1 MKQNLGSK
9 LAELITR
16 FVMAKPYL
24 LLAVSLVV
32 AGGAT
37 AITSQLEFDT
47 GFAALLPDS
56 APEVQEVNALIKK
69 AGGTVELIIALSG
82 DKNRRLEFAKK
93 LVLLLRSKSWIRRAD
108 VEFPVDFFTDR
119 KMLLLPLDDL
129 QKVHEAIDDEINR
142 AKARANPLYVDLED
156 DATTPWAE
164 VDKRQQL
171 AKKKGLLR
179 TTYETKEGRHLL
191 VRVKPMGT
199 TLNMDEGKALLKKV
213 KDVVV
218 EAKASEYGVTVRY
231 AGGLPV
237 NQTQHRRMTEDLTK
251 AAMVALIAVVL
262 ILSFY
267 VRRLS
272 APIVVAIP
280 LVAGLMITL
289 AITKLTIGKLN
300 LVSGFL
306 VTALIGLGID
316 FEIHLYLRF
325 LEKLGVVKN
334 RIQAMSE
341 AIRETFT
348 GCLTAAVTTTAA
360 FFAMAISGFR
370 GYREYGQIAGTGV
383 LVAFL
388 ISYLMLPPIALLLSR
403 KGRQRDAK
411 HTAMG
416 ATFRYPL
423 AWAMVITGLLLA
435 GYSVY
440 AGQRVRLHNDFEKLM
455 GKTDVGTFS
464 AEVDEVLGGSL
475 APTAILVDNVEQARR
490 VEKLLK
496 PKEKDPRSGVKTV
509 FSLASMTPDRWPQ
522 RLKILKKIEANL
534 VQVLKEKLTTEDRK
548 RIEDALKSVRMK
560 PWTAEEIPEVFRK
573 QFMTIDETGTFVL
586 IWPRW
591 KLKADVELVAWG
603 DELDA
608 IQKMLRERGLAAPML
623 DQNRVVASVL
633 RQMEADAPYVVAY
646 ALIAVVFILLIDL
659 RDPRKVLLVAGAL
672 GLGIVWLMGVMDV
685 YGIDVNVF
693 NQALIPT
700 VIGLGIDNAVHLQH
714 RYSQEGPGSIPYV
727 VSTTGSAS
735 FLATATT
742 AIGFGA
748 SILARHN
755 GIKSM
760 GMLALAGLA
769 CTFVATTI
777 FFPSLLRLQEGRGG
791 AKPPRS

>member
-9 LAELITR
+9 LADRLAR

-24 LLAVSLVV
+24 LLAVSLAV
-32 AGGAT
+32 AAGAT
-37 AITSQLEFDT
+37 AITSKLAFDT
-47 GFAALLPDS
+47 GFSALLPDS
-56 APEVQEVNALIKK
+56 APEVLEVNDLIKK
-69 AGGTVELIIALSG
+69 AGGTVELIIAVSG
-82 DKNRRLEFAKK
+82 DKKKRLDFAKK
-93 LVLLLRSKSWIRRAD
+93 LVLLLRAKPWIRRAD

-119 KMLLLPLDDL
+119 KMLLLPLEDL
-129 QKVHEAIDDEINR
+129 QKVHEAIDDEIQR

-156 DATTPWAE
+156 DAPTPWAE

-179 TTYETKEGRHLL
+179 TTYETKGGRHLL

-199 TLNMDEGKALLKKV
+199 TLNMDEGKRLLGQV
-213 KDVVV
+213 KAVVTA
-218 EAKASEYGVTVRY
+218 AKPAEYGISVRY

-251 AAMVALIAVVL
+251 AAMVALVAVVL

-267 VRRLS
+267 VRRLT

-289 AITKLTIGKLN
+289 AITKLAIGKLN

-325 LEKLGVVKN
+325 LEKLGISKS
-334 RIQAMSE
+334 RRQAMTE
-341 AIRETFT
+341 AIKDTFT
-348 GCLTAAVTTTAA
+348 GCLTAAITTAAA

-388 ISYLMLPPIALLLSR
+388 SAYLILPPIALLLSR

-411 HTAMG
+411 QTSLG
-416 ATFRYPL
+416 AFFRYPL
-423 AWAMVITGLLLA
+423 AWTMVIVGLLMA

-440 AGQRVRLHNDFEKLM
+440 VGQNVRIHNDFEKLM
-455 GKTDVGTFS
+455 GQTEVGTFS

-490 VEKLLK
+490 VEKFLK
-496 PKEKDPRSGVKTV
+496 PKEKDPNSGVKTV
-509 FSLASMTPDRWPQ
+509 FSVASMTPDRWPQ
-522 RLKILKKIEANL
+522 RAKLLKKIEVNL
-534 VQVLKEKLTTEDRK
+534 QEVLKEKLTKKDRK

-560 PWTAEEIPEVFRK
+560 PWTTLDIPDVFRK
-573 QFMTIDETGTFVL
+573 QFMTIDEKGTFVL

-603 DELDA
+603 KELTE
-608 IQKMLRERGLAAPML
+608 IQNTLREKGLAAPML
-623 DQNRVVASVL
+623 DQNRIVASVL

-646 ALIAVVFILLIDL
+646 ALIAVVIILLIDF
-659 RDPRKVLLVAGAL
+659 RDPRKVLLVAGSL
-672 GLGIVWLMGVMDV
+672 GLGVVWLMGVMDV

-714 RYSQEGPGSIPYV
+714 RYSKEGKGSIPYV

-742 AIGFGA
+742 AVGFGA

-777 FFPSLLRLQEGRGG
+777 FFPSLLRLQEGRGTR
-791 AKPPRS
+791 KK